1 MVFAKTVAELTF
13 EDIQA
18 LVNNEEPESVTLE
31 YKREIDASPGG
42 KKELAK
48 DVSAMA
54 NSQGG
59 LLVIGL
65 DEEQHRPKM
74 PNTFVGR
81 MLVNHKVEEWLDQVL
96 NSNIQQRTNVHIR
109 PIAVPDRPDE
119 CVVVIHVPPSP
130 RVPHMVTA
138 NGDNRYYKR
147 HNFQTLPAEEYEV
160 RDMFERSRTMRQEV
174 QEYLNRHGYFEPDDD
189 ANFGVNKLTRQ
200 LGLAY
205 FDEMSQ
211 PVVEPAD
218 ATISFVACPTV
229 LEERLDTASGDFRHW
244 LNPAHRYYYPPGI
257 FVPHQVCRGI
267 LDGVVCTNEL
277 PLQERTPGHPVK
289 EYLTVHRTC
298 YTEFGYAD
306 GIQRQGRR
314 FVNFVR
320 LMGRFWQFLGF
331 ARDLYQQA
339 KVTATTLVLL
349 NMTNVDGTYLG
360 SFAEGWRDVGTFFP
374 THHKGEDALEQHIQ
388 LIREVDLADS
398 DADDIEE
405 FVREFAAR
413 IGNAYGQD
421 KPRCF
426 NAKDDAF
433 PVDRFRAYTE

>member
-218 ATISFVACPTV
+218 ATISQLATQVALFVLVDMSQNQRHACQLGTHAHTTTLLKLSEQ
-229 LEERLDTASGDFRHW
+229 LEE
-244 LNPAHRYYYPPGI
+244 NPT
-257 FVPHQVCRGI
+257 PHQRRS
-267 LDGVVCTNEL
+267 GV
-277 PLQERTPGHPVK
+277 R
-289 EYLTVHRTC
+289 
-298 YTEFGYAD
+298 
-306 GIQRQGRR
+306 
-314 FVNFVR
+314 
-320 LMGRFWQFLGF
+320 
-331 ARDLYQQA
+331 
-339 KVTATTLVLL
+339 
-349 NMTNVDGTYLG
+349 
-360 SFAEGWRDVGTFFP
+360 P
-374 THHKGEDALEQHIQ
+374 THHPPISGE
-388 LIREVDLADS
+388 R
-398 DADDIEE
+398 
-405 FVREFAAR
+405 
-413 IGNAYGQD
+413 
-421 KPRCF
+421 
-426 NAKDDAF
+426 
-433 PVDRFRAYTE
+433 

>member
-1 MVFAKTVAELTF
+1 MMFSKPATELTF
-13 EDIQA
+13 DDIQA
-18 LVNNEEPESVTLE
+18 LVDSEQPEGVTLE
-31 YKREIDASPGG
+31 YKQQIDTSAGG

-59 LLVIGL
+59 RLIIGL
-65 DEEQHRPKM
+65 DEEQYRPKM
-74 PNTFVGR
+74 PDTFVGR
-81 MLVNHKVEEWLDQVL
+81 MLGNHKVEEWLDQVL
-96 NSNIQQRTNVHIR
+96 NSNIQQRTNVHIK
-109 PIAVPDRPDE
+109 PVPVPGKPDE
-119 CVVVIHVPPSP
+119 CVVVVHVPPSP

-138 NGDNRYYKR
+138 QSDNRYYVR
-147 HNFQTLPAEEYEV
+147 HNCKVLPAEEYEV
-160 RDMFERSRTMRQEV
+160 RDMFERGRRMRGEV
-174 QEYLNRHGYFEPDDD
+174 EEYLRKRGYFEPDDD

-205 FDEMSQ
+205 FDETSQ
-211 PVVEPAD
+211 PVLEPAH

-229 LEERLDTASGDFRHW
+229 LEERLDTASGEFRHW

-257 FVPHQVCRGI
+257 FLPHQVCRGT
-267 LDGVVCTNEL
+267 LDGVVCRNEV

-289 EYLTVHRTC
+289 EYLAVHRTC
-298 YTEFGYAD
+298 YTEFGYGD

-314 FVNFVR
+314 FINFVR

-339 KVTATTLVLL
+339 NVTPTAVVLL
-349 NMTNVDGTYLG
+349 NMTNVGGTYLG
-360 SFAEGWRDVGTFFP
+360 FFGEGWRDVGAFFP
-374 THHKGEDALEQHIQ
+374 RGLTAEDALERHIQ
-388 LIREVDLADS
+388 LIREADIADS
-398 DADDIEE
+398 DADGIEGI
-405 FVREFAAR
+405 VREFAAR

-433 PVDRFRAYTE
+433 PVDRFRACTG